1 MPKAH
6 IACSRPPRTPVPI
19 SNNCSLLPPSNQLQP
34 AFRPCVSVCF
44 VSGIYNPVCV
54 CVWRSIVLQVIS
66 KLHNKKKQW
75 KKDFY
80 SMCLHQQNQQQLPTI
95 VFLKP
100 PPPPLP
106 KKPFKVKTITF
117 VCVFVCVHFMQ
128 NSELHINLVDVTLFL
143 CPLSTPTP
151 NKKKSSV
158 VLPFRF
164 HVCLSLSI
172 YLREKCVL
180 VCVCV
185 CVYVL
190 WTTAIHRGNIF
201 GIPSMSF
208 FFLSTGHVSQL
219 DTLLAMAERCGG
231 NLLEKIKC
239 SPVSSLMQSFYASF
253 GEICSPSFC

>member
-66 KLHNKKKQW
+66 KLHNKKKPSE
-75 KKDFY
+75 KRTFIPCVSINKINNNY
-80 SMCLHQQNQQQLPTI
+80 QLS
-95 VFLKP
+95 FP
-100 PPPPLP
+100 PLPLLP

-219 DTLLAMAERCGG
+219 DTPLAMAERCGG